1 MNRESDLDIL
11 QEVEAKQA
19 LQHLNATFARAY
31 DRMDRCLM
39 ISLWTD
45 DAKIDWGHFQGNVQP
60 FVIAATSPDEA
71 LERTFSSISNEYFEI
86 DGNAAR
92 GEVYVINVS
101 TIVSKGK
108 KEDRL
113 IGGRFLDHY
122 RKDRGEWKIA
132 KRTFVHDW
140 NMNHPAT
147 AVLDEGMFA
156 LFRLRGERSKND
168 PVYALLGE

>member
-1 MNRESDLDIL
+1 MQQSD
-11 QEVEAKQA
+11 QELLEQVEAKQA
-19 LQHLNATFARAY
+19 LRLLNARFSRAF

-39 ISLWTD
+39 VSCWTQ
-45 DAKIDWGHFQGNVQP
+45 DAQIDWGIHQGDVQP
-60 FVIAATSPDEA
+60 FIMASTSADES
-71 LERTFSSISNEYFEI
+71 LERTFSSISNEYFEV
-86 DGNAAR
+86 DGDQAR

-101 TIVSKGK
+101 TVVHDAQKT
-108 KEDRL
+108 DRL

-122 RKDRGEWKIA
+122 RREQGEWKIT

-147 AVLDEGMFA
+147 ASDEGMFA
-156 LFRLRGERSKND
+156 QFSRGERSKSD